1 MNIIKIEDVQ
11 DKVLQLRNINVI
23 LDCDVAQLYG
33 VATKEINQAVRNNP
47 SKFPDGF
54 VFQLKTDEK
63 LEVVKKIDHL
73 EKLKFSKVEP
83 WAFTEQGLY
92 MLATILRGEQAVRTT
107 ICIINTFVKLRELSR
122 TVAALPQTEDKNV
135 QKGLVQR
142 GGEIISDLIG
152 ADLQTKGSETELELN
167 FAMIKLKHKIVRK
180 K

>member
-11 DKVLQLRNINVI
+11 DKIMQLRNMNVI

-47 SKFPDGF
+47 MKFPEGF
-54 VFQLKTDEK
+54 VFQLNADEK
-63 LEVVKKIDHL
+63 SEVVKIFDHL
-73 EKLKFSKVEP
+73 EKLKYSRIGP

-122 TVAALPQTEDKNV
+122 TVAALPRTEDKNV
-135 QKGLVQR
+135 QKGLIQR